1 MGLIYL
7 DYAATTP
14 LSQNVKKTML
24 KSISDDSDFFNSGS
38 STYEQALLVR
48 DKIEQARVSIADS
61 LSVLPREIIFTSGAT
76 ESNNLAIKGT
86 AYAYQNK
93 GKHIITS
100 KVEHKA
106 VLDVCGFLE
115 TKGFEVTYLDVD
127 GFGQIDLEQIKKAIK
142 QETILISLMAV
153 NNELGTLNN
162 LREIGKLTKQSGII
176 FHVDAA
182 QGYGKIDIDINDM
195 NIDLLSVSG
204 HKIYA
209 PKGVGFLYVRSKR
222 PKVKLEKQIHGG
234 AQEFN
239 LRAGTLANYQIF
251 ALAEAVKEMFAN
263 RQNNLQ
269 YIKDLRDT
277 FLDIIKE
284 IDDIKINTKLDNS
297 YPGILSITF
306 VGVKGETLLAM
317 LGDIC
322 MSMGS
327 ACNSQAVEPSHVLVA
342 IGLSADQ
349 AESTIRIS
357 FGLHTSREQVVLA
370 AKILIEKVKLLRAIS
385 PQGEENV

>member
-1 MGLIYL
+1 MSLIYL

-14 LSQNVKKTML
+14 LSANVKNLML
-24 KSISDDSDFFNSGS
+24 SSINNDVDFFNSGS
-38 STYEQALLVR
+38 STYEQAEFVSN
-48 DKIEQARVSIADS
+48 KIEEARSSIATT
-61 LSVLPREIIFTSGAT
+61 LSVLPREIVFTSGAT
-76 ESNNLAIKGT
+76 ESNNLAIKGV

-93 GKHIITS
+93 GNHIITS

-106 VLDVCGFLE
+106 VLDVCKSLE
-115 TKGFEVTYLDVD
+115 TQGFRVTYLGVD
-127 GFGQIDLEQIKKAIK
+127 EFGQINLEQLKNAIK
-142 QETILISLMAV
+142 PETILVSLMAV
-153 NNELGTLNN
+153 NNELGTLND
-162 LREIGKLTKQSGII
+162 LYGIGQVTKQNGVI

-182 QGYGKIDIDINDM
+182 QGYGKVDININDM

-204 HKIYA
+204 HKLYA
-209 PKGVGFLYVRSKR
+209 PKGVGFLYVRSKKPR
-222 PKVKLEKQIHGG
+222 VKLEKQIHGG

-251 ALAEAVKEMFAN
+251 ALAEAAKEIFAN

-277 FLDIIKE
+277 FLGTIKE
-284 IDDIKINTKLDNS
+284 TDDIRINTKLDNS

-306 VGVKGETLLAM
+306 IGVKGETLLAM
-317 LGDIC
+317 LDGIC

-327 ACNSQAVEPSHVLVA
+327 ACNSQAVEPSHVLAA

-357 FGLHTSREQVVLA
+357 FGLQTSKEQVIFA
-370 AKILIEKVKLLRAIS
+370 ANKVVEKVQLLRAIS
-385 PQGEENV
+385 PEGEESV